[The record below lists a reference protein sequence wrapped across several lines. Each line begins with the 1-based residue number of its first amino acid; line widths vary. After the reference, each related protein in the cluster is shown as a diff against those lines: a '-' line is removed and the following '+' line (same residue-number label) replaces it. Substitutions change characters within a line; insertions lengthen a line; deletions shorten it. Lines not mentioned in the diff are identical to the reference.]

1 MVLLQV
7 MAADATV
14 SLGTGMTAQADTL
27 PQLTFAKSTAS
38 DNILTNQHFD
48 VELQVSNTASKT
60 NTIDLPN
67 DVNLDGPEEFKQ
79 IKKVFKDSHYTSGDN
94 GAFTVTA
101 KQLTVA
107 YNPDKR
113 RITVQWSDEYPQVKV
128 PIRLTAVKAGQLA
141 LVAVAD
147 GQKGPALNVDI
158 KAPKT
163 QASQSSSR
171 LEHSST
177 TASSSSTTTTTS
189 SSQSQ
194 TSTTA
199 QTSVGHSTASSVLN
213 GQSADESLTGTSDSS
228 SLSTSQSS
236 SLAPAM
242 GVSSASSATPSTSNE
257 KNRQALSSSNGK
269 QASAS
274 SWSNPLIPVTRLT
287 QLSTNVANVSTWDQ
301 LVGAWKNASVDE
313 INITTDISNAS
324 APSGALDSRLSG
336 NIIVNGNGHS
346 VNLGRAGFHTRY
358 NSATRDTLY
367 TATFMNFAPLTG
379 SFGNDA
385 GLIGSTTGGDGGNAA
400 LNWTFNVS
408 NITVPSGTRN
418 SDTSRRFVSAEGN
431 QVNVTG
437 NCQVVTYRENILC
450 GGLNVAAG
458 QTFTGSKLATGDNN
472 SFIWF
477 VYDQQGTGDRKV
489 NVEEDATLNCIRRP
503 VDPNSTAYT
512 TYPVVFDA
520 YESINIGKNATFNAS
535 IPGNAYSNLY
545 FSGSQY
551 HRDLYADTGSTVNL
565 TSLAR
570 SQSPISFSNN
580 ATSTIQSS
588 SGANVYVIAATGAP
602 LISGNYARL
611 ATVRFIKPNNLDL
624 RNSSTGAAA
633 ATSSIN
639 QDNVG
644 TFEIQDSNISLWR
657 LASSIT
663 GGADYSYNSVAQLQ
677 QQGTTVSAT
686 NSNLQSNY
694 LSSKMRRISAI
705 NQKPQLSFNNPYD
718 GTTRL
723 TDADQKLRTRVIVA
737 MVPDTNGVQDDGK
750 VHYIPQ
756 YASAGQLTVSYQV
769 NGKTVTAPTDS
780 NGYATANLGAFLKA
794 GTTVTASTDNAS
806 GTMVTATETVVDVT
820 PPNPATKV
828 VPDPI
833 RVSSGTVSG
842 QNGEPGAQVTLAL
855 NGQIQTNV
863 KTVVNANGTWSLDLT
878 GLSLKIGDKII
889 IYMADSLGNRNPDP
903 NSYPNGQQYHDA
915 TFQPAPI
922 FTVAKDLIVNPI
934 DPDDPSK
941 PGTGGTNNLGPLSL
955 DAVPTHLN
963 FGQHSIPT
971 MDTAYPLLAP
981 SAAEDQLATAT
992 DGQKYA
998 TVGGQKNGQDSVY
1011 TQVTDTRDTPSGWQL
1026 TAQLS
1031 ALTANDGT
1039 TMTGSY
1045 VTLTSGIAQ
1054 YLNASTNKWV
1064 TSADQ
1069 NQATLPAM
1077 IKLTP
1082 GATQQTLIAGTTG
1095 QQGVGTNQQI
1105 WNVNNVALHVQGGR
1119 VMAKN
1124 YSGTITWQL
1133 NSLPSQ

>member
-7 MAADATV
+7 MAAGATV
-14 SLGTGMTAQADTL
+14 SLGAGMTAQADTL

-128 PIRLTAVKAGQLA
+128 PIRLTAVKAEKLA

-147 GQKGPALNVDI
+147 DQKGPVLNVEI
-158 KAPKT
+158 KQPQT
-163 QASQSSSR
+163 QTDQASTSSASSSAATDTN
-171 LEHSST
+171 SS
-177 TASSSSTTTTTS
+177 TASSSRQATS
-189 SSQSQ
+189 S
-194 TSTTA
+194 A
-199 QTSVGHSTASSVLN
+199 A
-213 GQSADESLTGTSDSS
+213 
-228 SLSTSQSS
+228 
-236 SLAPAM
+236 
-242 GVSSASSATPSTSNE
+242 SSASSRSAATT
-257 KNRQALSSSNGK
+257 LSS
-269 QASAS
+269 QAVNKTSAS
-274 SWSNPLIPVTRLT
+274 SSEPSQETTANQSSAVTESAGETTDSSASISSSSTASQVFSSAPTKQAASSAKSSPLIPVTRLA
-287 QLSTNVANVSTWDQ
+287 QLSSNVVNVSQWSQ
-301 LVGAWKNASVDE
+301 LVDAWKDASVDE
-313 INITTDISNAS
+313 INITADISSPTAS
-324 APSGALDSRLSG
+324 AGALDSRLSG

-346 VNLGRAGFHTRY
+346 VN
-358 NSATRDTLY
+358 
-367 TATFMNFAPLTG
+367 TG
-379 SFGNDA
+379 YA
-385 GLIGSTTGGDGGNAA
+385 GLIGSSTGSDGGAGA

-408 NITVPSGTRN
+408 NITVPSGTSYTN
-418 SDTSRRFVSAEGN
+418 TSRRFVSAQGN
-431 QVNVTG
+431 QVNITG
-437 NCQVVTYRENILC
+437 NCRVTTVRENILC
-450 GGLNVAAG
+450 GGFDVAAG
-458 QTFTGSKLATGDNN
+458 QTFTGSKIANGDDN

-477 VYDQQGTGDRKV
+477 IYDNEGTGNRQA
-489 NVEEDATLNCIRRP
+489 NLEEGATLNCIRRP
-503 VDPNSTAYT
+503 TSSTSTAYT
-512 TYPVVFDA
+512 TYPVIFDA
-520 YESINIGKNATFNAS
+520 YESINVGKNATFNAS
-535 IPGNAYSNLY
+535 VPGNAYSNRY
-545 FSGSQY
+545 IYGGTKY
-551 HRDLYADTGSTVNL
+551 HRNLYADTGSTVNL

-570 SQSPISFSNN
+570 GQSPIGFPYN

-588 SGANVYVIAATGAP
+588 SGANIYVIAATGAP
-602 LISGNYARL
+602 LISGGYARL
-611 ATVRFIKPNNLDL
+611 ATVRFINPNNLDL
-624 RNSSTGAAA
+624 RNSSTGTSASA
-633 ATSSIN
+633 SSIN

-644 TFEIQDSNISLWR
+644 TFEIQDSNISLWK
-657 LASSIT
+657 LASSVT
-663 GGADYSYNSVAQLQ
+663 GGADYSYSNVSQLLQ
-677 QQGTTVSAT
+677 QGSAVT
-686 NSNLQSNY
+686 ATGSNLQSNY
-694 LSSKMRRISAI
+694 LSSKMRRINAT
-705 NQKPQLSFNNPYD
+705 NQKPQLAFNNPYD
-718 GTTRL
+718 GTTKL

-737 MVPDTNGVQDDGK
+737 MVPDTNGVQDDGT
-750 VHYIPQ
+750 VNYIPQ
-756 YASAGQLTVSYQV
+756 YASAGQLTVSYSV
-769 NGKTVTAPTDS
+769 NGKTITAQTDS
-780 NGYATANLGAFLKA
+780 NGYATANVGAFLKA
-794 GTTVTASTDNAS
+794 GTTVTASTSNTS
-806 GTMVTATETVVDVT
+806 GTTVTATGTVVDVT
-820 PPNPATKV
+820 PPSPATKV

-833 RVSSGTVSG
+833 RVSTGTVSG

-955 DAVPTHLN
+955 DAVPTYLN

-1082 GATQQTLIAGTTG
+1082 GATQQTLIAGMTG

>member
-1 MVLLQV
+1 MVFLQV
-7 MAADATV
+7 MATGVAV
-14 SLGTGMTAQADTL
+14 SAQADTL
-27 PQLTFAKSTAS
+27 PQLTFAKQTAS
-38 DNILTNQHFD
+38 DNILTNKYFD
-48 VELQVSNTASKT
+48 VELQASDAQDKM
-60 NTIDLPN
+60 NTIDLP
-67 DVNLDGPEEFKQ
+67 DSVTVDGPTEFRQLKLVLDG
-79 IKKVFKDSHYTSGDN
+79 SHYTTGDN
-94 GAFTVTA
+94 GAFAIANKDV
-101 KQLTVA
+101 TVA

-113 RITVQWSDEYPQVKV
+113 RITVQWSESYPQTKL
-128 PIRLTAVKAGQLA
+128 PIRLTAVKVGQLA

-147 GQKGPALNVDI
+147 GQKGPALNVEI
-158 KAPKT
+158 KAPQT
-163 QASQSSSR
+163 QTSQSSSR
-171 LEHSST
+171 SEHSST
-177 TASSSSTTTTTS
+177 IASSSSTTTTTS

-213 GQSADESLTGTSDSS
+213 GQSADQSLIGTSDSA

-236 SLAPAM
+236 SPAM
-242 GVSSASSATPSTSNE
+242 GVSSSSSSTSSTSKE

-274 SWSNPLIPVTRLT
+274 SWSNPLIPVTRLA

-301 LVGAWKNASVDE
+301 LVSAWKNANVDE
-313 INITTDISNAS
+313 INITTDISNAT

-408 NITVPSGTRN
+408 NITVPSGTSN

-458 QTFTGSKLATGDNN
+458 QTFTGSKLAAGANN

-624 RNSSTGAAA
+624 RNSSTGATA

-657 LASSIT
+657 LASSVT
-663 GGADYSYNSVAQLQ
+663 GGADYSYSSVAQLQ

-769 NGKTVTAPTDS
+769 NGKTVTAPTD
-780 NGYATANLGAFLKA
+780 NDGYATANLGAFLKA

-855 NGQIQTNV
+855 NGQIQTKV
-863 KTVVNANGTWSLDLT
+863 KTVVNTNGTWSLSLT
-878 GLSLKIGDKII
+878 GVSLKNGDKLT
-889 IYMADSLGNRNPDP
+889 IYMADSLGNRNP
-903 NSYPNGQQYHDA
+903 NSSSYPNGQQYHDA
-915 TFQPAPI
+915 TFQSAPV

-934 DPDDPSK
+934 DPDDPSQ
-941 PGTGGTNNLGPLSL
+941 PGSGGTKNLGPLSL
-955 DAVPTHLN
+955 DAVPTHMN
-963 FGQHSIPT
+963 FGQHAIPAV
-971 MDTAYPLLAP
+971 DT
-981 SAAEDQLATAT
+981 
-992 DGQKYA
+992 GNIVV
-998 TVGGQKNGQDSVY
+998 TVISRY
-1011 TQVTDTRDTPSGWQL
+1011 RSF
-1026 TAQLS
+1026 S
-1031 ALTANDGT
+1031 HR
-1039 TMTGSY
+1039 Y
-1045 VTLTSGIAQ
+1045 
-1054 YLNASTNKWV
+1054 
-1064 TSADQ
+1064 
-1069 NQATLPAM
+1069 
-1077 IKLTP
+1077 
-1082 GATQQTLIAGTTG
+1082 
-1095 QQGVGTNQQI
+1095 
-1105 WNVNNVALHVQGGR
+1105 
-1119 VMAKN
+1119 
-1124 YSGTITWQL
+1124 
-1133 NSLPSQ
+1133 

>member
-7 MAADATV
+7 IAAGATV
-14 SLGTGMTAQADTL
+14 SLGADMTVQAATL

-48 VELQVSNTASKT
+48 VELQIGDTASKI

-67 DVNLDGPEEFKQ
+67 EVNLDGPEEFKQ
-79 IKKVFKDSHYTSGDN
+79 IKRVFDDSQYTTGDN
-94 GAFTVTA
+94 GAFTITA
-101 KQLTVA
+101 KHLTVS

-113 RITVQWSDEYPQVKV
+113 RITVQWSDEYPQTKV
-128 PIRLTAVKAGQLA
+128 PIRLTAVKAEKLA

-147 GQKGPALNVDI
+147 DQKGPALNVEI
-158 KAPKT
+158 KQPQT
-163 QASQSSSR
+163 QADQASTSSASSSAATDTN
-171 LEHSST
+171 SS
-177 TASSSSTTTTTS
+177 TASSSRQATS
-189 SSQSQ
+189 SAASLDSSRSAATTLSSQAVNQ
-194 TSTTA
+194 TSASSSEPSQETAANQSSSVTESAGETTDSSA
-199 QTSVGHSTASSVLN
+199 SISSSSTASQVF
-213 GQSADESLTGTSDSS
+213 
-228 SLSTSQSS
+228 
-236 SLAPAM
+236 
-242 GVSSASSATPSTSNE
+242 SSAPT
-257 KNRQALSSSNGK
+257 K
-269 QASAS
+269 QATASAKS
-274 SWSNPLIPVTRLT
+274 SPLIPVTRLA
-287 QLSTNVANVSTWDQ
+287 QLSSNVVDVSQWSQ
-301 LVGAWKNASVDE
+301 LVDAWKDASVDE
-313 INITTDISNAS
+313 INITADISNPTA
-324 APSGALDSRLSG
+324 ASGALDSRLSG

-346 VNLGRAGFHTRY
+346 VNIGRAGFHTR
-358 NSATRDTLY
+358 NNTATSGTMY
-367 TATFMNFAPLTG
+367 TATFMNFASLIG

-385 GLIGSTTGGDGGNAA
+385 GLIGSSTGGDGAGGA

-408 NITVPSGTRN
+408 NITVPSGTSYTN
-418 SDTSRRFVSAEGN
+418 TSRRFVSAQGN
-431 QVNVTG
+431 QVNITG
-437 NCQVVTYRENILC
+437 NCRVTTVRENILC
-450 GGLNVAAG
+450 GGLDVAAG
-458 QTFTGSKLATGDNN
+458 QTFTGSKIANGDDN

-477 VYDQQGTGDRKV
+477 VYDYQGTGNRQV
-489 NVEEDATLNCIRRP
+489 NVEEGATLNCIRRP
-503 VDPNSTAYT
+503 ASSTSTAYT
-512 TYPVVFDA
+512 TYPVIFDA
-520 YESINIGKNATFNAS
+520 YESINVGKNATFNAS
-535 IPGNAYSNLY
+535 VPGNAYSNKY
-545 FSGSQY
+545 FYGSQY
-551 HRDLYADTGSTVNL
+551 HRNFYADTGSTVNL

-570 SQSPISFSNN
+570 SQSPISFSDN

-588 SGANVYVIAATGAP
+588 SGANIYVIAATGAP

-611 ATVRFIKPNNLDL
+611 ATVRFINPNNLDL
-624 RNSSTGAAA
+624 RNSSTGTTAAA
-633 ATSSIN
+633 SSIN

-644 TFEIQDSNISLWR
+644 TFEIQDSNISLWK
-657 LASSIT
+657 LASSVT
-663 GGADYSYNSVAQLQ
+663 GGADYSYSNVSQLLQ
-677 QQGTTVSAT
+677 QGSAVT
-686 NSNLQSNY
+686 ATDSNLQSNY
-694 LSSKMRRISAI
+694 LSSKMRRISAT
-705 NQKPQLSFNNPYD
+705 NQKPQLAFNNPYD
-718 GTTRL
+718 GTTKL

-737 MVPDTNGVQDDGK
+737 MVPDTNGVQDDGT
-750 VHYIPQ
+750 VNYIPQ
-756 YASAGQLTVSYQV
+756 YASAGQLTVSYSV
-769 NGKTVTAPTDS
+769 NGKTITAQTDS
-780 NGYATANLGAFLKA
+780 NGYATANVGTFLKA
-794 GTTVTASTDNAS
+794 GTTVTASTSNTS
-806 GTMVTATETVVDVT
+806 GTTVTATGTVVDVT
-820 PPNPATKV
+820 PPNPATMV
-828 VPDPI
+828 SPDPI
-833 RVSSGTVSG
+833 RVSTGTVSG

-863 KTVVNANGTWSLDLT
+863 KTVVNANGTWSLNLT

-971 MDTAYPLLAP
+971 MDTAYPLLSP

-1031 ALTANDGT
+1031 ALTATDGT

-1045 VTLTSGIAQ
+1045 VTLTSGTAQ
-1054 YLNASTNKWV
+1054 YLNASTSKWV
-1064 TSADQ
+1064 TATDQ
-1069 NQATLPAM
+1069 NQATLPAV

-1082 GATQQTLIAGTTG
+1082 GATQQTLIAGTTS

-1105 WNVNNVALHVQGGR
+1105 WNVNNVALHVKGGR

>member
-7 MAADATV
+7 MAAGATV
-14 SLGTGMTAQADTL
+14 SLGAGMTAQADTL

-128 PIRLTAVKAGQLA
+128 PIRLTAVKAEKLA

-147 GQKGPALNVDI
+147 DQKGPALNVEI
-158 KAPKT
+158 KQPQT
-163 QASQSSSR
+163 QTDQASTSSASSSAATDTN
-171 LEHSST
+171 SS
-177 TASSSSTTTTTS
+177 TASSSRQATS
-189 SSQSQ
+189 SAASSDSSRSAATTLSSQAVNQ
-194 TSTTA
+194 TSASSSEPSQETAANQSSAVTESAGETTDSS
-199 QTSVGHSTASSVLN
+199 TSISSSSTASQVF
-213 GQSADESLTGTSDSS
+213 SS
-228 SLSTSQSS
+228 SST
-236 SLAPAM
+236 
-242 GVSSASSATPSTSNE
+242 
-257 KNRQALSSSNGK
+257 K
-269 QASAS
+269 QATAS
-274 SWSNPLIPVTRLT
+274 VESSPLIPVTRLA
-287 QLSTNVANVSTWDQ
+287 QLSSNVVDVSQWSQ
-301 LVGAWKNASVDE
+301 LVDAWKDASVDE
-313 INITTDISNAS
+313 INITADISNPTA
-324 APSGALDSRLSG
+324 ASGALDSRLSG

-346 VNLGRAGFHTRY
+346 VNIGRAGFHTRR
-358 NSATRDTLY
+358 NTATSDTMY
-367 TATFMNFAPLTG
+367 TATFMNFASLIG
-379 SFGNDA
+379 SFSNDA
-385 GLIGSTTGGDGGNAA
+385 GLIGSSTGGDGPGGA

-408 NITVPSGTRN
+408 NITVQSGTSYTN
-418 SDTSRRFVSAEGN
+418 TSRRFVSAQGN
-431 QVNVTG
+431 QVNITG
-437 NCQVVTYRENILC
+437 NCRVTTVRENILC
-450 GGLNVAAG
+450 GGFDVAAG
-458 QTFTGSKLATGDNN
+458 QTFTGSKIANGDDN

-477 VYDQQGTGDRKV
+477 IYDNEGTGNRQA
-489 NVEEDATLNCIRRP
+489 NIEEGATLNCIRRP
-503 VDPNSTAYT
+503 TSSTSPAYT
-512 TYPVVFDA
+512 SYPVIFDA
-520 YESINIGKNATFNAS
+520 YESINVGKNATFNAS
-535 IPGNAYSNLY
+535 VPGNAYSNHY
-545 FSGSQY
+545 IYGSTKY
-551 HRDLYADTGSTVNL
+551 HRNLYADTGSTVNL

-570 SQSPISFSNN
+570 GQSPIGFTDN
-580 ATSTIQSS
+580 ATSTFQSS
-588 SGANVYVIAATGAP
+588 SGANIYVIAATGAP
-602 LISGNYARL
+602 LISGGYARL
-611 ATVRFIKPNNLDL
+611 ATVRFINPNNLDL
-624 RNSSTGAAA
+624 RNSSTGTSASA
-633 ATSSIN
+633 SSIN

-644 TFEIQDSNISLWR
+644 TFEIQDSNISLWK
-657 LASSIT
+657 LASSVT
-663 GGADYSYNSVAQLQ
+663 GGADYSYSNVSQLLQ
-677 QQGTTVSAT
+677 QGSAVT
-686 NSNLQSNY
+686 ATDSNLQSNY
-694 LSSKMRRISAI
+694 LSSKMRRISAT
-705 NQKPQLSFNNPYD
+705 NQKPQLAFNNPYD
-718 GTTRL
+718 GTTKL

-737 MVPDTNGVQDDGK
+737 MVPDTNGVQDDGT
-750 VHYIPQ
+750 VNYIPQ
-756 YASAGQLTVSYQV
+756 YASAGQLTVSYSV
-769 NGKTVTAPTDS
+769 NGKTITAQTDS
-780 NGYATANLGAFLKA
+780 NGYATANVGAFLKA
-794 GTTVTASTDNAS
+794 GTTITASTSNTS
-806 GTMVTATETVVDVT
+806 GTTVTATGTVVDVT

-955 DAVPTHLN
+955 DAVPTYLN

>member
-7 MAADATV
+7 MAAGATV
-14 SLGTGMTAQADTL
+14 SLGAGMTAQADTL

-128 PIRLTAVKAGQLA
+128 PIRLTAVKAEKLA

-147 GQKGPALNVDI
+147 DQKGPVLNVEI
-158 KAPKT
+158 KQPQT
-163 QASQSSSR
+163 QTDQASTSSASSSAATDTN
-171 LEHSST
+171 SS
-177 TASSSSTTTTTS
+177 TASSSRQATS
-189 SSQSQ
+189 SAASSDSSRSAATTLSSQAVNKTSASSSEPSQ
-194 TSTTA
+194 ETTA
-199 QTSVGHSTASSVLN
+199 NQSSAVTESAGETTDSSASISSSSTASQVFS
-213 GQSADESLTGTSDSS
+213 SAPTK
-228 SLSTSQSS
+228 Q
-236 SLAPAM
+236 A
-242 GVSSASSATPSTSNE
+242 ASSA
-257 KNRQALSSSNGK
+257 KSS
-269 QASAS
+269 
-274 SWSNPLIPVTRLT
+274 PLIPVTRLA
-287 QLSTNVANVSTWDQ
+287 QLSSNVVNVSQWSQ
-301 LVGAWKNASVDE
+301 LVDAWKDASVDE
-313 INITTDISNAS
+313 INITADISSPTAS
-324 APSGALDSRLSG
+324 AGALDSRLSG

-346 VNLGRAGFHTRY
+346 VN
-358 NSATRDTLY
+358 
-367 TATFMNFAPLTG
+367 TG
-379 SFGNDA
+379 YA
-385 GLIGSTTGGDGGNAA
+385 GLIGSSTGSDGGAGA

-408 NITVPSGTRN
+408 NITVPSGTSYTN
-418 SDTSRRFVSAEGN
+418 TSRRFVSAQGN
-431 QVNVTG
+431 QVNITG
-437 NCQVVTYRENILC
+437 NCRVTTVRENILC
-450 GGLNVAAG
+450 GGFDVAAG
-458 QTFTGSKLATGDNN
+458 QTFTGSKIANGDDN

-477 VYDQQGTGDRKV
+477 IYDNEGTGNRQA
-489 NVEEDATLNCIRRP
+489 NLEEGATLNCIRRP
-503 VDPNSTAYT
+503 TSSTSTAYT
-512 TYPVVFDA
+512 TYPVIFDA
-520 YESINIGKNATFNAS
+520 YESINVGKNATFNAS
-535 IPGNAYSNLY
+535 VPGNAYSNRY
-545 FSGSQY
+545 IYGGTKY
-551 HRDLYADTGSTVNL
+551 HRNLYADTGSTVNL

-570 SQSPISFSNN
+570 GQSPIGFPYN

-588 SGANVYVIAATGAP
+588 SGANIYVIAATGAP
-602 LISGNYARL
+602 LISGGYARL
-611 ATVRFIKPNNLDL
+611 ATVRFINPNNLDL
-624 RNSSTGAAA
+624 RNSSTGTSASA
-633 ATSSIN
+633 SSIN

-644 TFEIQDSNISLWR
+644 TFEIQDSNISLWK
-657 LASSIT
+657 LASSVT
-663 GGADYSYNSVAQLQ
+663 GGADYSYSNVSQLLQ
-677 QQGTTVSAT
+677 QGSAVT
-686 NSNLQSNY
+686 ATDSNLQSNY
-694 LSSKMRRISAI
+694 LSSKMRRINAT
-705 NQKPQLSFNNPYD
+705 NQKPQLAFNNPYD
-718 GTTRL
+718 GTTKL

-737 MVPDTNGVQDDGK
+737 MVPDTNGVQDDGT
-750 VHYIPQ
+750 VNYIPQ
-756 YASAGQLTVSYQV
+756 YASAGQLTVSYSV
-769 NGKTVTAPTDS
+769 NGKTITAQTDS
-780 NGYATANLGAFLKA
+780 NGYATANVGAFLKA
-794 GTTVTASTDNAS
+794 GTTVTASTSNTS
-806 GTMVTATETVVDVT
+806 GTTVTATGTVVDVT
-820 PPNPATKV
+820 PPSPATKV

-833 RVSSGTVSG
+833 RVSTGTVSG

-955 DAVPTHLN
+955 DAVPTYLN

-1082 GATQQTLIAGTTG
+1082 GATQQTLIAGMTG